1 MIEENSTDFGF
12 QNVSPRE
19 KTRRVGEVF
28 SSVAG
33 RYDLMNDLMSL
44 GLHRL
49 WKRHAVRLSRIR
61 PGAHILDLAGGTG
74 DMTAL
79 FKDKLGAT
87 GEIVVADINESMLFE
102 GRDGLIDRGI
112 VEGISYVRANAEE
125 LPFRDNSFDCICI
138 AFGLRNVTDKIRAL
152 VSMREK
158 LKYGGNVIILEFS
171 RVAAPFLKELYD
183 LYSFRLIPVLG
194 QMVAKDR
201 DSYQYLVE
209 SIRKHP
215 DQGELKNMMED
226 AGFLRVSY
234 YNMTGGVV
242 AIHRGYKI

>member
-1 MIEENSTDFGF
+1 MIEENRTDFGF
-12 QNVSPRE
+12 QSVSPRD

-33 RYDLMNDLMSL
+33 SYDLMNDLMSL

-49 WKRHAVRLSRIR
+49 WKRHAVRISRVR

-79 FKDKLGAT
+79 FKDRVGGT
-87 GEIVVADINESMLFE
+87 GKIVVADINESMLSE
-102 GRDGLIDRGI
+102 GRARLIDRGI
-112 VEGISYVRANAEE
+112 VEGISYVRTNAEE
-125 LPFRDNSFDCICI
+125 LPFRDNSFNCICI
-138 AFGLRNVTDKIRAL
+138 AFGLRNVTDKFRAL

-171 RVAAPFLKELYD
+171 RVAAPLLKELYD

-194 QMVAKDR
+194 ELVAKDR

-215 DQGELKNMMED
+215 NQEELKNMMED
-226 AGFLRVSY
+226 AGFRRVSY

-242 AIHRGYKI
+242 AIHTGYKI